1 MNICAL
7 KYAHSTTC
15 RVLVYWPFDIDF
27 MFLLLYNPD
36 GSENRKMGLS
46 KQQMNGKGKKSFLP
60 KCVLQTFSY
69 LISN

>member
-46 KQQMNGKGKKSFLP
+46 KQQMNGKGKK
-60 KCVLQTFSY
+60 
-69 LISN
+69 